1 MSGGRCNCGS
11 PHCSSRHPYSGDD
24 RYAQTVYIYTI
35 TIYTDC
41 IVQTV
46 YAQIVY
52 MHSHRRLY
60 VYTHSP
66 YGQTV
71 YVHNHRTVQTVY
83 GQIAYIMMHSHRM
96 HSLCMHCICA
106 QSPFCICRPYSQTVR
121 MQDRM
126 EDLAIPTLP
135 GPGLS
140 RWKSWCAGGCSSWVL
155 VQPLVMGA
163 VESSLWCCLQI
174 RVRLTSHTPRS
185 TRTSGRNLPSGRN
198 CLTNSSRIRSSSTRK
213 LSRS

>member
-140 RWKSWCAGGCSSWVL
+140 RWKSWCAGGLSTGFSANLFEPKIACL
-155 VQPLVMGA
+155 RNP
-163 VESSLWCCLQI
+163 SLKQA
-174 RVRLTSHTPRS
+174 VRLRFLACAALGQAYKYVWPRK
-185 TRTSGRNLPSGRN
+185 NH
-198 CLTNSSRIRSSSTRK
+198 
-213 LSRS
+213 